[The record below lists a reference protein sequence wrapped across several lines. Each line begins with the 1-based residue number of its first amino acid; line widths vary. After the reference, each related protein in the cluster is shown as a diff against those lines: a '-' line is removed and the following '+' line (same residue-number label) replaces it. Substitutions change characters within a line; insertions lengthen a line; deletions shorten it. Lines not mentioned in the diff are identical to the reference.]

1 MSMKKYIIEEIES
14 GVAKCENED
23 GDFEFIKRDML
34 PADAKSGD
42 VLVFEDSFYTV
53 SQSETAERKKKML
66 ELQNKLF
73 GKK

>member
-1 MSMKKYIIEEIES
+1 MKKYVVEEIEN

-23 GDFEFIKRDML
+23 GDFELIKSDLL
-34 PADAKSGD
+34 PSGVKEGN
-42 VLVFEDSFYTV
+42 VLIFEDGFYTV

-66 ELQNKLF
+66 ELQEKLF

>member
-1 MSMKKYIIEEIES
+1 MKKYVVEEIEN

-23 GDFEFIKRDML
+23 GDFEFIKLSSL
-34 PADAKSGD
+34 PSAAKEGD
-42 VLVFEDSFYTV
+42 VLVFEDGFYTV
-53 SQSETAERKKKML
+53 SQSETDERKKKML